1 MKTSEKGKGSEA
13 SKSKASIYNSSCLE
27 YCLPDEDA
35 GNLKGGVNF
44 WTRLKFLQLSLHI
57 EMVSQ

>member
-1 MKTSEKGKGSEA
+1 MKTSENGRGSEA
-13 SKSKASIYNSSCLE
+13 SKSKASIYNYSCLE

-44 WTRLKFLQLSLHI
+44 
-57 EMVSQ
+57 